1 MIPELS
7 DARLVVIY
15 PDPSGHWVAKC
26 PSLPYLFAA
35 GEDYDEAKANMS
47 KVIRLDLLF
56 RLRAGQKPPDD
67 QTSFAVI
74 ITEL

>member
-1 MIPELS
+1 MMTELS

-15 PDPSGHWVAKC
+15 PDQTGRWVAEC

-47 KVIRLDLLF
+47 EVIRLDLLF

-74 ITEL
+74 TTEL